1 MATATATAIDTTKV
15 TGRRTL
21 HFNTLADIAA
31 DVDQLTKAREI
42 RTLGNW
48 SAGQVVQHVATTMNK
63 SIDGFNFR
71 VPWPI
76 RLVLPLL
83 LKRRFLTQ
91 TMSAGFKLSGKAEAE
106 MVSRPISLEEAVG
119 NFQKAVARLQAESK
133 REPHPAIGKLTPEE
147 WEQLHCRHSE
157 LHLSFLLPAEK

>member
-1 MATATATAIDTTKV
+1 MTTAIDTTKV

-21 HFNTLADIAA
+21 RFNSLEDILAD
-31 DVDQLTKAREI
+31 VEQLIKAREI
-42 RTLGNW
+42 RTRGNW
-48 SAGQVVQHVATTMNK
+48 SAGQVVQHLAITTNK

-91 TMSAGFKLSGKAEAE
+91 TMSAGFNLSGKAEAE
-106 MVSRPISLEEAVG
+106 MVSPPIGLEEAAR
-119 NFQKAVARLQAESK
+119 NFREAVARLQTESK
-133 REPHPAIGKLTPEE
+133 REPHPAIGKLTAEE

-157 LHLSFLLPAEK
+157 LHLSFLVPVS

>member
-1 MATATATAIDTTKV
+1 MATATATLVDTTKV
-15 TGRRTL
+15 TGRRPL

-31 DVDQLTKAREI
+31 DVEQLTKAREI

-91 TMSAGFKLSGKAEAE
+91 TMSPGFKLSGKAEAE
-106 MVSRPISLEEAVG
+106 MVSPPISLEDAARNLRE
-119 NFQKAVARLQAESK
+119 AVARLQRESK
-133 REPHPAIGKLTPEE
+133 REPHPALGKLTAEE

-157 LHLSFLLPAEK
+157 LHLSFLLPVS